1 MNVPD
6 QLRYSTDHGWVRL
19 ESDSAGR
26 LVRVGIT
33 DFAQDLI
40 GEVEF
45 VELPTPGTRL
55 AAGELMAE
63 IEARKATSEL
73 YSPLS
78 GLVTDVNEALI
89 ETPGVLNGDPYGDGW
104 LCLVSPDD
112 TAQIADL
119 MDSAAYARFIGG

>member
-1 MNVPD
+1 MNVPER
-6 QLRYSTDHGWVRL
+6 LRYSEDHGWVRL
-19 ESDSAGR
+19 ESDSPGD

-33 DFAQDLI
+33 DYAQDLI

-45 VELPTPGTRL
+45 VALPAPGTRL

-78 GLVTDVNEALI
+78 GRVTEVNETLA
-89 ETPGVLNGDPYGDGW
+89 EAPGVLNGDPYGDGW
-104 LCLVSPDD
+104 LCLVAPDD
-112 TAQIADL
+112 AAQLDGL
-119 MDSAAYARFIGG
+119 MDDAAYARFIGG